1 MLEFLLSV
9 NGKQLGAQV
18 DADTPLLWVLRDE
31 LGLTGTKHGC
41 GMGLCGACTVHVDGQ
56 AQRSCQ
62 VPVSSLAGKHI
73 TTIEGLHPQGQHPVQ
88 QAWLKH
94 DVAQC
99 GFCQCGQIMQA
110 AALLTIT
117 PEPSPAQ
124 IDAAMAGNL
133 CRCGTHLRIRA
144 AIQGAAATM
153 LRAKAGA
160 ES

>member
-1 MLEFLLSV
+1 MPDFVLSI
-9 NGKQLGAQV
+9 NRQQLPVQV

-41 GMGLCGACTVHVDGQ
+41 GEGLCGACTVHVDGK

-62 VPVSSLAGKHI
+62 LPVSTLAGKHI

-110 AALLTIT
+110 VAFLKAT
-117 PEPSPAQ
+117 PKPSVAQ

-133 CRCGTHLRIRA
+133 CRCGTQLRVRA
-144 AIQGAAATM
+144 AVQTAAGV
-153 LRAKAGA
+153 KP
-160 ES
+160 